1 MPKVFLENNRTIR
14 FKVIRAVYEKLTIQE
29 GTAEYVANTISNA
42 QAVYALFS
50 FLQQET
56 KEHFIALHLDA
67 KNRILCIDRVSAG
80 TMTNSLI
87 HPREVFKTALL
98 SSAASLLLIHNH
110 PSGDPTPSKA
120 DRDLTKAL
128 KDALGLV
135 EIKVLDHIV
144 VGGGAVFSFAETG
157 ML

>member
-98 SSAASLLLIHNH
+98 SSATSLLLVHNH
-110 PSGDPTPSKA
+110 PSGDPTPSREDISITEK
-120 DRDLTKAL
+120 L
-128 KDALGLV
+128 KGAG
-135 EIKVLDHIV
+135 EIMGISVLDHVIIGDGYV
-144 VGGGAVFSFAETG
+144 SLKEKGY
-157 ML
+157 L

>member
-110 PSGDPTPSKA
+110 PSGDPTPSHEDISITEK
-120 DRDLTKAL
+120 L
-128 KDALGLV
+128 KGAG
-135 EIKVLDHIV
+135 EIMGIAVLDHVII
-144 VGGGAVFSFAETG
+144 GDGYISLKEKGY
-157 ML
+157 L

>member
-1 MPKVFLENNRTIR
+1 MPKVLLENSRIIR

-110 PSGDPTPSKA
+110 PSGDPTPSREDILITEK
-120 DRDLTKAL
+120 L
-128 KDALGLV
+128 KGAG
-135 EIKVLDHIV
+135 EIMGISLLDHVIIGDGYV
-144 VGGGAVFSFAETG
+144 SLKEKGY
-157 ML
+157 L

>member
-1 MPKVFLENNRTIR
+1 MPKVLLENNCIIR
-14 FKVIRAVYEKLTIQE
+14 FKVIKAVYEKLTIQE

-42 QAVYALFS
+42 QTVYALFS

-110 PSGDPTPSKA
+110 PSGDPTPS
-120 DRDLTKAL
+120 RDDILITEKL
-128 KDALGLV
+128 KGAG
-135 EIKVLDHIV
+135 EIMGIAVLDHVII
-144 VGGGAVFSFAETG
+144 GDGYISLKEKGY
-157 ML
+157 L

>member
-29 GTAEYVANTISNA
+29 GTAEYVANTISDA
-42 QAVYALFS
+42 QTVYALFS

-98 SSAASLLLIHNH
+98 SSATSLLLIHNH
-110 PSGDPTPSKA
+110 PSGDPTPSREDISITEK
-120 DRDLTKAL
+120 L
-128 KDALGLV
+128 KGAG
-135 EIKVLDHIV
+135 EIMGIAVLDHVII
-144 VGGGAVFSFAETG
+144 GDGYISLKEKGYF
-157 ML
+157 

>member
-98 SSAASLLLIHNH
+98 SSATSLLLVHNH
-110 PSGDPTPSKA
+110 PSGDPTPSREDISITEK
-120 DRDLTKAL
+120 L
-128 KDALGLV
+128 KGAG
-135 EIKVLDHIV
+135 EIMGIAVLDHVII
-144 VGGGAVFSFAETG
+144 GDGYISLKEKGYF
-157 ML
+157 

>member
-98 SSAASLLLIHNH
+98 SSATSLLLIHNH
-110 PSGDPTPSKA
+110 PSGDPTPSREDISITEK
-120 DRDLTKAL
+120 L
-128 KDALGLV
+128 KGAG
-135 EIKVLDHIV
+135 EIMGIAVLDHVII
-144 VGGGAVFSFAETG
+144 GDGYISLKEKGY
-157 ML
+157 L

>member
-1 MPKVFLENNRTIR
+1 MPKALLENNRTIR

-29 GTAEYVANTISNA
+29 GTAEYVANTIINA
-42 QAVYALFS
+42 ETVYALFS

-110 PSGDPTPSKA
+110 PSGDPTPS
-120 DRDLTKAL
+120 RDDISITEKL
-128 KDALGLV
+128 KGAG
-135 EIKVLDHIV
+135 EIMGIAVLDHVII
-144 VGGGAVFSFAETG
+144 GDGYISLKEKGY
-157 ML
+157 L

>member
-110 PSGDPTPSKA
+110 PSGDPTPS
-120 DRDLTKAL
+120 RDDILITEKL
-128 KDALGLV
+128 KGAG
-135 EIKVLDHIV
+135 EIMGIAVLDHVIIGDGYV
-144 VGGGAVFSFAETG
+144 SLKEKGY
-157 ML
+157 L

>member
-1 MPKVFLENNRTIR
+1 MPKALLENNRTIR

-98 SSAASLLLIHNH
+98 SSATSLLLVHNH
-110 PSGDPTPSKA
+110 PSGDPTPSREDISITEK
-120 DRDLTKAL
+120 L
-128 KDALGLV
+128 KGAG
-135 EIKVLDHIV
+135 EIMGIAVLDHVII
-144 VGGGAVFSFAETG
+144 GDGYISLKEKGY
-157 ML
+157 L

>member
-1 MPKVFLENNRTIR
+1 MPKVLLENNRPIR
-14 FKVIRAVYEKLTIQE
+14 FKVIKAVYEKLTIQE
-29 GTAEYVANTISNA
+29 GTAEYVANTISDA
-42 QAVYALFS
+42 QTVYALFS

-110 PSGDPTPSKA
+110 PSGDPTPSREDILITEK
-120 DRDLTKAL
+120 L
-128 KDALGLV
+128 KGAG
-135 EIKVLDHIV
+135 EIIGIAVLDHVIIGDGYV
-144 VGGGAVFSFAETG
+144 SLKEKGF
-157 ML
+157 L

>member
-1 MPKVFLENNRTIR
+1 MPKALLENNRAIR

-29 GTAEYVANTISNA
+29 GTAEYVANTIIDA
-42 QAVYALFS
+42 ETVYALFS

-110 PSGDPTPSKA
+110 PSGDPTPS
-120 DRDLTKAL
+120 RDDISITEKLRGA
-128 KDALGLV
+128 G
-135 EIKVLDHIV
+135 EIMGIAVLDHVIIGDGYV
-144 VGGGAVFSFAETG
+144 SLKEKGY
-157 ML
+157 L

>member
-1 MPKVFLENNRTIR
+1 MPKALLENNRTIR

-29 GTAEYVANTISNA
+29 GTAEYVANTIIDA
-42 QAVYALFS
+42 QSVYALFS

-110 PSGDPTPSKA
+110 PSGDPTPS
-120 DRDLTKAL
+120 RDDISITEKLRGA
-128 KDALGLV
+128 G
-135 EIKVLDHIV
+135 EIMGIAVLDHVIIGDGYV
-144 VGGGAVFSFAETG
+144 SLKEKGY
-157 ML
+157 L

>member
-1 MPKVFLENNRTIR
+1 MPKALLENNRTIR
-14 FKVIRAVYEKLTIQE
+14 FKVIKAVYEKLTIQE

-98 SSAASLLLIHNH
+98 SSATSLLLIHNH
-110 PSGDPTPSKA
+110 PSGDPTPSREDISITEK
-120 DRDLTKAL
+120 L
-128 KDALGLV
+128 KGAG
-135 EIKVLDHIV
+135 EIMGISVLDHVIIGDGYV
-144 VGGGAVFSFAETG
+144 SLKEKGY
-157 ML
+157 L

>member
-1 MPKVFLENNRTIR
+1 MPKVILENNRTIR
-14 FKVIRAVYEKLTIQE
+14 FKVIKAVYEKLTIQE

-42 QAVYALFS
+42 ETVYALFS

-80 TMTNSLI
+80 TMTTSLI

-110 PSGDPTPSKA
+110 PSGDPTPS
-120 DRDLTKAL
+120 RDDISITEKL
-128 KDALGLV
+128 KGAG
-135 EIKVLDHIV
+135 EIMGIAVLDHVIIGDGYV
-144 VGGGAVFSFAETG
+144 SLKEKGY
-157 ML
+157 L

>member
-1 MPKVFLENNRTIR
+1 MPKVFLENKRAIR

-29 GTAEYVANTISNA
+29 GTAEYVANTIIEA
-42 QAVYALFS
+42 QSVYALFS

-110 PSGDPTPSKA
+110 PSGDPTPS
-120 DRDLTKAL
+120 RDDISITEKLRGA
-128 KDALGLV
+128 G
-135 EIKVLDHIV
+135 EIMGIAVLDHVIIGDGYV
-144 VGGGAVFSFAETG
+144 SLKEKGY
-157 ML
+157 L

>member
-1 MPKVFLENNRTIR
+1 MPKVLLENSRIIR

-42 QAVYALFS
+42 QAVYTLFS

-98 SSAASLLLIHNH
+98 SSATSLLLIHNH
-110 PSGDPTPSKA
+110 PSGDPTPSREDISITEK
-120 DRDLTKAL
+120 L
-128 KDALGLV
+128 KGAG
-135 EIKVLDHIV
+135 EIMGIAVLDHVIIGDGYV
-144 VGGGAVFSFAETG
+144 SLKEKGY
-157 ML
+157 L

>member
-1 MPKVFLENNRTIR
+1 MPKVLLENNRILR
-14 FKVIRAVYEKLTIQE
+14 FKVIKAVYEKLTIQE

-42 QAVYALFS
+42 QTVYALFS

-110 PSGDPTPSKA
+110 PSGDPTPSREDILITEK
-120 DRDLTKAL
+120 L
-128 KDALGLV
+128 KGAG
-135 EIKVLDHIV
+135 EIMGIAVLDHVIIGEGYV
-144 VGGGAVFSFAETG
+144 SLKEKGY
-157 ML
+157 L

>member
-1 MPKVFLENNRTIR
+1 MPKALLENNRTIR

-29 GTAEYVANTISNA
+29 GTAEYVANTIIDA
-42 QAVYALFS
+42 QSVYALFS

-87 HPREVFKTALL
+87 HPREVF
-98 SSAASLLLIHNH
+98 
-110 PSGDPTPSKA
+110 
-120 DRDLTKAL
+120 
-128 KDALGLV
+128 
-135 EIKVLDHIV
+135 
-144 VGGGAVFSFAETG
+144 
-157 ML
+157 